1 MNSHLVNTHLFPGE
15 SIVTS
20 SCDEAIVIS
29 YSLSVLRAHGI
40 SIFIVFAIWHSIKVC
55 RNASTFFSYISLRLY
70 HNMPAQ
76 YCVRRLVFVFFA
88 KLVIFSNHCPTK
100 HR

>member
-20 SCDEAIVIS
+20 SCDDAIVIS

-55 RNASTFFSYISLRLY
+55 RNAR
-70 HNMPAQ
+70 
-76 YCVRRLVFVFFA
+76 
-88 KLVIFSNHCPTK
+88 IFSLIYLCVCITICLRNTVCGGLYLYFLQS
-100 HR
+100 

>member
-55 RNASTFFSYISLRLY
+55 RNACIFSLIYLCVCIFCEVSYIFQSLPY
-70 HNMPAQ
+70 KVPIIYIM
-76 YCVRRLVFVFFA
+76 F
-88 KLVIFSNHCPTK
+88 TK
-100 HR
+100 NGGG